1 MKTERLILRPFTRE
15 DAGFVLRLLNDPD
28 WLRFIGDRGV
38 RDTAGAE
45 AYIERNRAA
54 RERNGF
60 GLDLVAL
67 TDGVPIGMC
76 GLIRREGLDD
86 VDLGFAF
93 LPEHRGKGY
102 ALEAARSTLA
112 QAPGHGLS
120 RVIAITSQ
128 DNASSIAL
136 LEKLGFR
143 FERLVRLPKEDEQLK
158 LFALSLNH

>member
-1 MKTERLILRPFTRE
+1 MLTERLVIRALAPADGPFI
-15 DAGFVLRLLNDPD
+15 LRLLNDPD

-38 RDTAGAE
+38 RTLADAE
-45 AYIERNRAA
+45 AYIERNRTA
-54 RERNGF
+54 RARHGF
-60 GLDLVAL
+60 GLDLVEL
-67 TDGVPIGMC
+67 KDGTPLGLC

-102 ALEAARSTLA
+102 ALEAARATVAGAPAFGLA
-112 QAPGHGLS
+112 RL
-120 RVIAITSQ
+120 VAITSQ

-143 FERLVRLPKEDEQLK
+143 FEKLVRLPKEDEQLK
-158 LFALSLNH
+158 LFSLSVNN

>member
-1 MKTERLILRPFTRE
+1 MDTERLLLRPFKRD
-15 DAGFVLRLLNDPD
+15 DADFVMRLLNDPD

-38 RDTAGAE
+38 RIMADAE

-54 RERNGF
+54 RARNGF

-67 TDGVPIGMC
+67 QDGKPIGMC
-76 GLIRREGLDD
+76 GLIRRDGLGD

-102 ALEAARSTLA
+102 ALEAARATLA
-112 QAPGHGLS
+112 DAPAHGLT
-120 RVIAITSQ
+120 RVVAISSQ
-128 DNASSIAL
+128 ENTASIVL

-143 FERLVRLPKEDEQLK
+143 FERLVRLPNEDEQLK
-158 LFALSLNH
+158 LFSVDVGN